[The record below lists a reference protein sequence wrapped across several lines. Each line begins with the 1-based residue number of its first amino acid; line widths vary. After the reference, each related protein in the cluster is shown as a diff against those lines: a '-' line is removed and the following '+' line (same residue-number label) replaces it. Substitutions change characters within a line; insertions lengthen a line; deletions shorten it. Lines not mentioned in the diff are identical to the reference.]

1 MVAGVAQE
9 ACAVVVLEAVAAAAV
24 VVAVEEV
31 VQAAK
36 DLGQGQE

>member
-9 ACAVVVLEAVAAAAV
+9 ACAVVVLEAVAAV

-36 DLGQGQE
+36 DLGRGQE